1 MKTITVGI
9 GNSDNKLTQKEWS
22 MFVSEISC
30 AIHIFAKE
38 IHFRG
43 GSSSIEEWQN
53 YAWIFVVTNDQMEKL
68 IKNKIKAIREFYRQ
82 DSVAWTEGETVF
94 I

>member
-1 MKTITVGI
+1 MKIITVGI

-53 YAWIFVVTNDQMEKL
+53 YAWVFVIN
-68 IKNKIKAIREFYRQ
+68 NKIEILKNRITAIREFYRQ